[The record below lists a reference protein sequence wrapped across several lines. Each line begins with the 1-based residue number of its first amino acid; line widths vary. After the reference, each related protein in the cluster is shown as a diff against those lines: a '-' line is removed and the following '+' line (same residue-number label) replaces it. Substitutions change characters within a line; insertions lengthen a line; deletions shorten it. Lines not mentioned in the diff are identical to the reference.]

1 MVQLSDGRMMRD
13 FKENPY
19 SPCEARVAA
28 FLHEVGGIG
37 GGDDPIGFLMAS
49 HAALAAERRELL
61 EKLNM
66 IGMGAGA

>member
-1 MVQLSDGRMMRD
+1 MMRD
-13 FKENPY
+13 LEKNPY
-19 SPCEARVAA
+19 SACEARVAK
-28 FLHEVGGIG
+28 FFFDLGIG

-49 HAALAAERRELL
+49 HQVLAAERLELL

>member
-1 MVQLSDGRMMRD
+1 MMRD
-13 FKENPY
+13 LEKNPY
-19 SPCEARVAA
+19 SACEARVAA
-28 FLHEVGGIG
+28 FLHEMGGIG

-49 HAALAAERRELL
+49 HAALSAERRELL